1 MIDKINAEA
10 DAIGCGK
17 DEKIKA
23 LEELLKIAIRE
34 RDEALAYSERLLCAW
49 EAVKSTDWDEP
60 MNEIINE
67 QPPAALAALKAEWQA
82 DVVDLAIDQLNKAGY
97 TLTQP
102 QSHAIELLRSLADSI
117 RQQAHVTK

>member
-23 LEELLKIAIRE
+23 LEDLLKIAIRE

-67 QPPAALAALKAEWQA
+67 QPPASLAALKAQWQA
-82 DVVDLAIDQLNKAGY
+82 EALEEVAKDIKEMQHPDDYHWETVFVFDRAKIIRELAGKTND
-97 TLTQP
+97 
-102 QSHAIELLRSLADSI
+102 
-117 RQQAHVTK
+117 